1 MISRLTYINYIVK
14 PIWGESICRL
24 SSKVFA
30 DFGGNYST
38 DLNSCTRQK
47 SGLKKIQTPDELVP
61 VMDTYDHKPVV
72 PWFALTD
79 LSYMKLSQSSKTD
92 PSKWTEST
100 ATKTDQV

>member
-1 MISRLTYINYIVK
+1 MIIYWEQN
-14 PIWGESICRL
+14 
-24 SSKVFA
+24 SKMTLKRFCTIS
-30 DFGGNYST
+30 YST